1 MATKNDKLILI
12 FKDNE
17 NADVQFSFA
26 YADTEAE
33 GATIKLLM
41 QAMIT
46 NTSVF
51 EKTLTAPVSATLR
64 VTTDRNI
71 DIS

>member
-33 GATIKLLM
+33 AATIKLLM
-41 QAMIT
+41 QTMIT

-51 EKTLTAPVSATLR
+51 EKTLTTPVSATLR
-64 VTTDRNI
+64 VTTDTNV

>member
-26 YADTEAE
+26 YADTETEAE
-33 GATIKLLM
+33 TIKTLM

-51 EKTLTAPVSATLR
+51 EKTLTAPVSATIR
-64 VTTDRNI
+64 VTTDKVI